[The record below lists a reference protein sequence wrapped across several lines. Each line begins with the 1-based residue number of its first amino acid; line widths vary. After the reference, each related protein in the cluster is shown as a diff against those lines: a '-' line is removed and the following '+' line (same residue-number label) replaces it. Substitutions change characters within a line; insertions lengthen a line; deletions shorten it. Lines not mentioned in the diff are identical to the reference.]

1 MQDIY
6 NQIKDMI
13 RKKSK
18 RTNTV
23 SLCIIII
30 CLLML
35 NMAIVKDSHW
45 ILLFFLILLIL
56 FNVSDLIITNMSDN
70 MTINKLFTYK
80 PLLREGILIKKD
92 KDMVTVKESNNG
104 EYYIIKTHKPCE
116 LEINSK
122 VYFLSYRSYLGV
134 MSENTKVLVYNGQVY

>member
-18 RTNTV
+18 RTNII
-23 SLCIIII
+23 SLFIIII

-35 NMAIVKDSHW
+35 NIAIIKDSHW
-45 ILLFFLILLIL
+45 FLLSLLILLIL
-56 FNVSDLIITNMSDN
+56 FNVLDLIITNMSDN
-70 MTINKLFTYK
+70 MTISKLFTYK
-80 PLLREGILIKKD
+80 PLLQEGILIKKD
-92 KDMVTVKESNNG
+92 KSTVTVKDGSN
-104 EYYIIKTHKPCE
+104 EEHIIKIQKPCE
-116 LEINSK
+116 LEIDSK
-122 VYFLSYRSYLGV
+122 VYFLSYRTYLCV